1 MAKYPKFL
9 MEHFQNPRNVGE
21 ISDPDGI
28 GTVGN
33 ASCGDIMQ
41 MFIKVNSGKIIEAKF
56 KTFGCGAAIATS
68 SILTERIKG
77 ATLDEAMTYMA
88 EYGSQHTEVIITEDY
103 SNAQRFLAEVD
114 ASAVMVNASTRFND
128 GGQLGLGA
136 EIGIST
142 TKLHAYGPMGLEELT
157 SKKFIVYGAGQVR
170 S

>member
-21 ISDPDGI
+21 ISDPDGV

-41 MFIKVNSGKIIEAKF
+41 LYIKVKGNRITEAAF

-77 ATLDEAMTYMA
+77 ATLDEALKISEETAKEVLSQLPKEKIPCFTLATDALKLAIEEYRCKREGFQEKGGFDMT
-88 EYGSQHTEVIITEDY
+88 EKV
-103 SNAQRFLAEVD
+103 
-114 ASAVMVNASTRFND
+114 
-128 GGQLGLGA
+128 
-136 EIGIST
+136 
-142 TKLHAYGPMGLEELT
+142 
-157 SKKFIVYGAGQVR
+157 
-170 S
+170 

>member
-1 MAKYPKFL
+1 MAKYPKVL

-21 ISDPDGI
+21 ISDADGI

-41 MFIKVNSGKIIEAKF
+41 MFIKVNGDKIIDAKF

-77 ATLDEAMTYMA
+77 ATLEGAMK
-88 EYGSQHTEVIITEDY
+88 
-103 SNAQRFLAEVD
+103 
-114 ASAVMVNASTRFND
+114 
-128 GGQLGLGA
+128 
-136 EIGIST
+136 IS
-142 TKLHAYGPMGLEELT
+142 EET
-157 SKKFIVYGAGQVR
+157 SKEVLSQLPKEKVPCFTLAADALKLAIEEYRCRRTGIHEKGGFDMKEMEKE